1 MFCDDKVC
9 AVVYIPPVPETP
21 RSKKSKHKGTAFRAG
36 ASNEAADRSLHTTG
50 VDAAKA
56 PKKPNASRKAVDVRR
71 AAMISEMEI
80 EKLNE
85 TMGTIFLDPDQK
97 SPRAQDFEERLTA
110 RIVGQERAVRRMSGL
125 YQIFLA
131 GMSPLNRPIGTM
143 LFLGP
148 TGSGKTRVIEA
159 AAEVLF
165 GDANAIVK
173 IDCAEF
179 QHSHEIAK
187 LIGSPPGYLGHR
199 ETSPM
204 LTQENLDRMHTD
216 DLKVSLVLFD
226 EIEKASDSL
235 WQLLLGI
242 LDKATLTLGDN
253 RRVDFSHTMVIM
265 TSNLGAREMS
275 ELISGGIGFAP
286 GKGNK
291 QINDTEVDQ
300 KIYRTAVEAAR
311 RKFSPEFMNRIDKVV
326 VFRSLKEHHLRQILD
341 LELQAVQDRI
351 MASAGTKFV
360 FQCSGTAKDML
371 LREGLDFKYGAR
383 HLKRAVERFLVYPL
397 SNLVAT
403 GQVGLGDLV
412 HVDLDELT
420 HKLIF
425 SKRSGGALVQDTPK
439 DKDEPTSGESFSG
452 GVGLP
457 IPQPAKAARK
467 SQSRGE
473 KAEN

>member
-1 MFCDDKVC
+1 ML
-9 AVVYIPPVPETP
+9 AT
-21 RSKKSKHKGTAFRAG
+21 
-36 ASNEAADRSLHTTG
+36 
-50 VDAAKA
+50 
-56 PKKPNASRKAVDVRR
+56 
-71 AAMISEMEI
+71 MEMEK
-80 EKLNE
+80 ENE
-85 TMGTIFLDPDQK
+85 TMETVFLDPDQK
-97 SPRAQDFEERLTA
+97 SPRAQEFEEKLTA

-131 GMSPLNRPIGTM
+131 GMNPPSHPVGTM

-165 GDANAIVK
+165 GDPNAVVK

-204 LTQENLDRMHTD
+204 LTQENLDRMHTEETK
-216 DLKVSLVLFD
+216 LSLVLFD

-253 RRVDFSHTMVIM
+253 RRVDFSKTMVIM

-286 GKGNK
+286 GKGGK
-291 QINDTEVDQ
+291 DPNDSEVDQ

-341 LELQAVQDRI
+341 LELQSVQDRI
-351 MASAGTKFV
+351 MLSAGTKFI
-360 FQCSGTAKDML
+360 FQCSDSAKDML
-371 LREGLDFKYGAR
+371 LKEGIDFKYGAR
-383 HLKRAVERFLVYPL
+383 HLKRAIERYLVYPL

-403 GQVGLGDLV
+403 NQVGLGDLV
-412 HVDLDELT
+412 NVDLNDAGT
-420 HKLIF
+420 KLIF
-425 SKRSGGALVQDTPK
+425 SKRSGGALIHDLPEAQE
-439 DKDEPTSGESFSG
+439 EPEDVATKSG
-452 GVGLP
+452 GVGMP
-457 IPQPAKAARK
+457 IPQTSKAARK
-467 SQSRGE
+467 GQGRGE
-473 KAEN
+473 KTEN

>member
-1 MFCDDKVC
+1 ML
-9 AVVYIPPVPETP
+9 AT
-21 RSKKSKHKGTAFRAG
+21 
-36 ASNEAADRSLHTTG
+36 
-50 VDAAKA
+50 
-56 PKKPNASRKAVDVRR
+56 
-71 AAMISEMEI
+71 MEMEK
-80 EKLNE
+80 ENPTME
-85 TMGTIFLDPDQK
+85 TVFLDPDQK
-97 SPRAQDFEERLTA
+97 SPRAQDFEEKLSA

-131 GMSPLNRPIGTM
+131 GMNPPNRPVGTM

-165 GDANAIVK
+165 GDPNAVVK

-204 LTQENLDRMHTD
+204 LTQENLDRMHTEETK
-216 DLKVSLVLFD
+216 LSLILFD

-286 GKGNK
+286 GKGAAK
-291 QINDTEVDQ
+291 DPSDTEVDQ

-351 MASAGTKFV
+351 MQSAGTKFV
-360 FQCSGTAKDML
+360 FQCSDVAKDML
-371 LREGLDFKYGAR
+371 LKEGIDFKYGAR
-383 HLKRAVERFLVYPL
+383 HLKRAIERFLVYPL

-403 GQVGLGDLV
+403 NQVGLGDLV
-412 HVDLDELT
+412 NVDLNDAGN
-420 HKLIF
+420 KLVF
-425 SKRSGGALVQDTPK
+425 SKRSGGALIQDIP
-439 DKDEPTSGESFSG
+439 DVEDEPEDVATKSG
-452 GVGLP
+452 GVGMP
-457 IPQPAKAARK
+457 IPQTSKAARK
-467 SQSRGE
+467 GQGRGE
-473 KAEN
+473 KTES

>member
-1 MFCDDKVC
+1 MIAELK
-9 AVVYIPPVPETP
+9 
-21 RSKKSKHKGTAFRAG
+21 R
-36 ASNEAADRSLHTTG
+36 
-50 VDAAKA
+50 DAMDA
-56 PKKPNASRKAVDVRR
+56 PKKQ
-71 AAMISEMEI
+71 ISE
-80 EKLNE
+80 
-85 TMGTIFLDPDQK
+85 TVFLDPDQK
-97 SPRAQDFEERLTA
+97 SPRAQDFEDRLGA
-110 RIVGQERAVRRMSGL
+110 RIVGQERAVRRVSGL

-131 GMSPLNRPIGTM
+131 GMNPPNRPIGTM

-159 AAEVLF
+159 ASEVLF
-165 GDANAIVK
+165 ADPNGVVK

-204 LTQENLDRMHTD
+204 LTQENLDRMHNEE
-216 DLKVSLVLFD
+216 LKVTLVLFD

-253 RRVDFSHTMVIM
+253 RRVDFSKCMVVM

-286 GKGNK
+286 GKGAKNH
-291 QINDTEVDQ
+291 DSEVDQ

-326 VFRSLKEHHLRQILD
+326 VFRSLKEHHLRAILD
-341 LELQAVQDRI
+341 LELQSVQDRI
-351 MASAGTKFV
+351 MMSAGTKFV
-360 FQCSGTAKDML
+360 FQCSDDAKDML
-371 LREGLDFKYGAR
+371 LHEGIDYKYGAR
-383 HLKRAVERFLVYPL
+383 HLKRSIERFLVYPL

-403 GQVGLGDLV
+403 GQIGLGDLV
-412 HVDLDELT
+412 QVGLSKSDGKLT
-420 HKLIF
+420 FFK
-425 SKRSGGALVQDTPK
+425 KSGGALIQDMVIPPNAV
-439 DKDEPTSGESFSG
+439 ENLASRSGSV
-452 GVGLP
+452 GVP
-457 IPQPAKAARK
+457 IPQAKESKAARK
-467 SQSRGE
+467 GQGRGE
-473 KAEN
+473 KTEG

>member
-1 MFCDDKVC
+1 MLRLN
-9 AVVYIPPVPETP
+9 VP
-21 RSKKSKHKGTAFRAG
+21 
-36 ASNEAADRSLHTTG
+36 
-50 VDAAKA
+50 
-56 PKKPNASRKAVDVRR
+56 
-71 AAMISEMEI
+71 
-80 EKLNE
+80 
-85 TMGTIFLDPDQK
+85 LDPTK
-97 SPRAQDFEERLTA
+97 TGREAEALELSLA
-110 RIVGQERAVRRMSGL
+110 RMIVGQDEAIQQIVNI
-125 YQIFLA
+125 YQMYLT
-131 GMSPLNRPIGTM
+131 GMTPPSRPIGNF

-148 TGSGKTRVIEA
+148 TGSGKTRIVEATSEALVKNARAVI
-159 AAEVLF
+159 
-165 GDANAIVK
+165 K

-216 DLKVSLVLFD
+216 DMKVSLVLFD

-253 RRVDFSHTMVIM
+253 RRVDFSKAMVIM

-286 GKGNK
+286 GKGVK
-291 QINDTEVDQ
+291 SPNDTEVDQ

-351 MASAGTKFV
+351 MQSAGTKFV
-360 FQCSGTAKDML
+360 FQCSDTAKDML
-371 LREGLDFKYGAR
+371 MKEGLDYKYGAR

-403 GQVGLGDLV
+403 GQIGLGDLV
-412 HVDLDELT
+412 HVDVDDIRNR
-420 HKLIF
+420 LIF
-425 SKRSGGALVQDTPK
+425 SKSSGGALIHEMAQN
-439 DKDEPTSGESFSG
+439 
-452 GVGLP
+452 
-457 IPQPAKAARK
+457 A
-467 SQSRGE
+467 SQSEG
-473 KAEN
+473 